1 MPVVPTTAYSQAEDA
16 LNLARALVNDSA
28 GVVFTDTLLMP
39 LLNSAYRGLQREL
52 AENSVSVLAEQQDL
66 DLEPD
71 PTSGITSTEISD
83 VSSPQLPTD
92 CLTPC
97 SGSAPRQTPRT
108 CSSPWKNSP
117 AAVRC

>member
-52 AENSVSVLAEQQDL
+52 AENGVSVLAEQQDIEL
-66 DLEPD
+66 DQN
-71 PTSGITSTEISD
+71 SGDRRDES
-83 VSSPQLPTD
+83 
-92 CLTPC
+92 
-97 SGSAPRQTPRT
+97 
-108 CSSPWKNSP
+108 
-117 AAVRC
+117 